1 METLTTVKDYILAIV
16 GIIGGWLASMIGGFD
31 LNLSVLIS
39 LMAVDVVTGLLAA
52 IMNKSIK
59 TEGGGLSS
67 GATFKGICKKFLM
80 LILIYTGFRI
90 DALLGTNGMV
100 REGAI
105 IAFSLNELISI
116 VENAGLCG
124 IPIPTIIT
132 NSIEVLKKKGDSK
145 INIEE

>member
-1 METLTTVKDYILAIV
+1 METVTTVKDSILAIV
-16 GIIGGWLASMIGGFD
+16 GIIGGWLASLMGGFD
-31 LNLSVLIS
+31 LNLSVLLS
-39 LMAVDVVTGLLAA
+39 LMAVDIATGLLAA

-67 GATFKGICKKFLM
+67 GTTFKGICKKFLM
-80 LILIYTGFRI
+80 LILVYTGFRI
-90 DALLGTNGMV
+90 DALLGTNGMI

-116 VENAGLCG
+116 AENAGLCG

-132 NSIEVLKKKGDSK
+132 NSIEVLKKKGESK
-145 INIEE
+145 VT